1 MAGISPGDPP
11 GHRPPGQRRRR
22 DVIAAAAALAVVLA
36 VAVAG
41 CGQGS
46 PDIKAP
52 PAAVSAPP
60 PPAPG
65 VAPGAVYVS
74 PAENDVFYTAADRT
88 VWVKNVDNGSL
99 RRLSNGRLVSAPSA
113 IYNGSTVIVFG
124 EGADHELWWTHRLAS
139 GGYADWALLGG
150 ALTAQPGAVFTGG
163 PAFPSRYE
171 VFVRGADGAVYR
183 LVHGAAGWAPFVRV
197 GGRLLAGTGPAAA
210 HATVATSNSEA
221 TWVSVTGTGRAVS
234 VALLGAFGFSPIGGQ
249 TTAGPALTAYSYSTG
264 VTLAWFVR
272 GTDNAAW
279 YMVNNRP
286 EWTSIGGRL
295 TSGLAASTDGAT
307 GTTYVY
313 ALGTDNQVYETTGK
327 LTRSPPWATF
337 SPT

>member
-41 CGQGS
+41 VVRVPRTSKRRRECGS
-46 PDIKAP
+46 WLRRLPR
-52 PAAVSAPP
+52 
-60 PPAPG
+60 PG
-65 VAPGAVYVS
+65 TAPGAVYVS
-74 PAENDVFYTAADRT
+74 PAENDVLTAADRT

-183 LVHGAAGWAPFVRV
+183 LVHGAAGPPSSV
-197 GGRLLAGTGPAAA
+197 LAADCWLALGPRPPMPRWPRQIPKPPGCLSPAPAARCRSRCSA
-210 HATVATSNSEA
+210 LSDFLQSA
-221 TWVSVTGTGRAVS
+221 GR
-234 VALLGAFGFSPIGGQ
+234 PP
-249 TTAGPALTAYSYSTG
+249 PA
-264 VTLAWFVR
+264 R
-272 GTDNAAW
+272 
-279 YMVNNRP
+279 R
-286 EWTSIGGRL
+286 
-295 TSGLAASTDGAT
+295 
-307 GTTYVY
+307 
-313 ALGTDNQVYETTGK
+313 
-327 LTRSPPWATF
+327 
-337 SPT
+337 